1 MSTPDP
7 NIRMSDAER
16 EAVIGRLHAATQ
28 EGRLGLDE
36 FAERSRQVYE
46 ARTFAEVQRLLAD
59 LPDDPGALAIVNAPK
74 DAAAPQL
81 RLTPAHSHAKR
92 QGPWTVPQRI
102 FVAPRHG
109 SVRLDCREARFAGRE
124 IEVEMNLV
132 HSSLVIILPRGASAV
147 DDGVELH
154 GGRVNN
160 GCHDEGGPK
169 IRLSGRTRYGSAT
182 VRYER
187 RFLWW
192 RW

>member
-16 EAVIGRLHAATQ
+16 EAIIGRLHAATQ
-28 EGRLGLDE
+28 EGRLGLEE
-36 FAERSRQVYE
+36 FAERSREVYE
-46 ARTFAEVQRLLAD
+46 ARTFADVRRLLAD
-59 LPDDPGALAIVNAPK
+59 LPDDAGAVAVSEGPRREAV
-74 DAAAPQL
+74 AEL
-81 RLTPAHSHAKR
+81 RLTPVHSKAKR
-92 QGPWTVPQRI
+92 EGPWSVPGRI
-102 FVAPRHG
+102 FVAPKHG
-109 SVRLDCREARFAGRE
+109 SVRLDCREARFPGRE
-124 IEVEMNLV
+124 VEVEIDLV
-132 HSSLVIILPRGASAV
+132 HSSLVIVLPRGASAV

-160 GCHDEGGPK
+160 RCHDAGGPK
-169 IRLSGRTRYGSAT
+169 VRLSGRTKYATAT